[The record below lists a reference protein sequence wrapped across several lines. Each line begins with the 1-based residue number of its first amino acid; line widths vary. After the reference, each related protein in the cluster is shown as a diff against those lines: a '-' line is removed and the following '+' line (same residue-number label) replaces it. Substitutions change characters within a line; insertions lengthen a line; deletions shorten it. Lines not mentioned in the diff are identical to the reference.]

1 MKSNDSNFLR
11 DYNREKIMQKNTI
24 NSNYFP
30 ALTGIRT
37 VAASMVFL
45 AHFNPFKAV
54 WFGQFIHDSLNEF
67 HVGVTIFFVLSGF
80 LICYRYS
87 DVIILE
93 RKWLQRYFVNRFAR
107 IYPMYFIMTVL
118 SFIPAICTSYCGFKL
133 LFLNLTFLRGFF
145 DEYKFTGVP
154 GGWSLTVEEMFYF
167 LFPLIIFFSKKMKLF
182 YQPVLFIALGILL
195 WDIFKNISFHGFFSS
210 LTFLFEYTFFG
221 RCFEF
226 YTGIFLALYVKS
238 KAQMTIKK
246 YSYRT
251 TVGILYIITC
261 VALLVINKRHSL
273 EQGQFLFFETLVN
286 NLILPLGIATLFY
299 GLLIEKTWIRKML
312 ETNIFTLLG
321 KSSYIFYLIHNGFL
335 FSFFFLT
342 LHFNIVVIFFLM
354 HGISITL
361 YIFVEK
367 PLNNLIRHAA
377 YSPVKA

>member
-1 MKSNDSNFLR
+1 
-11 DYNREKIMQKNTI
+11 MQKNTI

-30 ALTGIRT
+30 ALTGIRA
-37 VAASMVFL
+37 VAASMIFL
-45 AHFNPFKAV
+45 LHFNPFKVV
-54 WFGQFIHDSLNEF
+54 WFGQFIHDSFNEF

-118 SFIPAICTSYCGFKL
+118 SFIPAICSSYCGIKL
-133 LFLNLTFLRGFF
+133 LFLNLTFFRGFF

-182 YQPVLFIALGILL
+182 YQPILFIAIGILL

-210 LTFLFEYTFFG
+210 LTFIFEYTFFG

-238 KAQMTIKK
+238 HQAQMIIKR

-251 TVGILYIITC
+251 IVGILYIITC
-261 VALLVINKRHSL
+261 IILLVINRRHSL

-286 NLILPLGIATLFY
+286 NLILPLGIAILFY
-299 GLLIEKTWIRKML
+299 GLLTEKTGIRKML
-312 ETNIFTLLG
+312 ESNIFTLLG

-342 LHFNIVVIFFLM
+342 LHINIVVIFFLM
-354 HGISITL
+354 HGISLIL
-361 YIFVEK
+361 YLFVEK